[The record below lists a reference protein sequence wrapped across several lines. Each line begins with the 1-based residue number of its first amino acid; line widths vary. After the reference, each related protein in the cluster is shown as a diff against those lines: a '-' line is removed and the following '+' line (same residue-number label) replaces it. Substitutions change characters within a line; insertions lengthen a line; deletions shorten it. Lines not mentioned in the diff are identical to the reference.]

1 MSTAHLGIREGEGST
16 LSQDEYDVY
25 LAFGARE
32 LGPAS
37 YRLLQTEQGKEDLRR
52 RHEEGGET
60 SDIVLGSVF
69 DALKRGDGEQE
80 LGEEFFKFLI
90 PHAEAKSHGR
100 VAPELKRHLES
111 QDLSNSV
118 LGNIWSDVD
127 KLEFT
132 TFPQFLSMVIQRLSW
147 KASNRGRDL
156 RRKKRSE
163 DARVDLDVGEMGDS
177 RSGQSPITELIRE
190 EDRELFIKTIMS
202 LPIERERKL
211 LMDYLEER
219 TVAEMAET
227 HGLEVESARK
237 ALGRALNHAREHL
250 ELARRAREEG
260 GDETTPS

>member
-1 MSTAHLGIREGEGST
+1 MRTTHQRSLEGEKRT
-16 LSQDEYDVY
+16 LSQDEYQ
-25 LAFGARE
+25 AFAARE

-37 YRLLQTEQGKEDLRR
+37 YRLVQTERGKEDLRR
-52 RHEEGGET
+52 RHEEGGEI
-60 SDIVLGSVF
+60 SDIVLGLVF

-90 PHAEAKSHGR
+90 PHAEARSHGR
-100 VAPELKRHLES
+100 VAPDLKRHLES
-111 QDLSNSV
+111 QDLANSV

-177 RSGQSPITELIRE
+177 RSERSPITELVRA
-190 EDRELFIKTIMS
+190 EDKELFVKTIMA

-211 LMDYLEER
+211 IMDHLEGRSVE
-219 TVAEMAET
+219 EMAET
-227 HGLEVESARK
+227 HGLELESARK
-237 ALGRALNHAREHL
+237 ALSRAINHAREQL
-250 ELARRAREEG
+250 ELAKRARDRRSGPE
-260 GDETTPS
+260 PS

>member
-1 MSTAHLGIREGEGST
+1 MSTSSERTPDGEVGA
-16 LSQDEYDVY
+16 LSRDEYQ
-25 LAFGARE
+25 AFASRE

-37 YRLLQTEQGKEDLRR
+37 YRLVQTERGQEDLRR
-52 RHEEGGET
+52 RHEEGGEVL
-60 SDIVLGSVF
+60 DIVLGVVF
-69 DALKRGDGEQE
+69 DALKRGDYEQE

-100 VAPELKRHLES
+100 VAPDLQRHLES
-111 QDLSNSV
+111 QDLANSV

-177 RSGQSPITELIRE
+177 RSERSPITELMQQ
-190 EDRELFIKTIMS
+190 EDYELFIKTIMA

-211 LMDYLEER
+211 IMDHLEGRSHE
-219 TVAEMAET
+219 EMAET
-227 HGLEVESARK
+227 HGLSPESARK
-237 ALGRALNHAREHL
+237 ALQRALNHARELL
-250 ELARRAREEG
+250 ELRKRAREGESG
-260 GDETTPS
+260 SESI

>member
-1 MSTAHLGIREGEGST
+1 MKTIHQRSLEGEKRT
-16 LSQDEYDVY
+16 LSQDEYQ
-25 LAFGARE
+25 AFAARE

-37 YRLLQTEQGKEDLRR
+37 YRLVQTERGKEDLRR
-52 RHEEGGET
+52 RHEEGGEI
-60 SDIVLGSVF
+60 SDIVLGLVF

-90 PHAEAKSHGR
+90 PHAEARSHGR
-100 VAPELKRHLES
+100 VAPDLKRHLES

-132 TFPQFLSMVIQRLSW
+132 TFSQFLSMVIQRLSW

-177 RSGQSPITELIRE
+177 RSERSPITELVRA
-190 EDRELFIKTIMS
+190 EDKELFEKTIMA

-211 LMDYLEER
+211 IMDYLDRR
-219 TVAEMAET
+219 TVPEMAET

-237 ALGRALNHAREHL
+237 ALRRALNHAQEHL
-250 ELARRAREEG
+250 ELAKRARDGDG
-260 GDETTPS
+260 GTTPS